1 MYGRIHTYIAY
12 VVCRKLFL
20 LCLYIESTS
29 YTLTAQLLCL
39 HQPVLWHL
47 SVNCY
52 FYLSTVCTSTYIIS
66 FQCLISDLWHSAP
79 IILTSKVFLLA
90 QCLYHSHIQ
99 SLLSG
104 TVPLSFSHPK
114 SSLWHRA
121 SIILTSKVFL
131 LAQCPYHSHIQS
143 LPLAQCLYHSHIQSL
158 PSATSFK
165 LSPDVP
171 RSLPV
176 ISILLCLF
184 CTVEASLPC
193 RSEH

>member
-79 IILTSKVFLLA
+79 IILTSKVFPLA
-90 QCLYHSHIQ
+90 QCPYHSHIQ
-99 SLLSG
+99 SLPSG

-114 SSLWHRA
+114 SSLWHSA
-121 SIILTSKVFL
+121 PIILTSKVF
-131 LAQCPYHSHIQS
+131 
-143 LPLAQCLYHSHIQSL
+143 PLAQCLYHSHIQSL

>member
-39 HQPVLWHL
+39 HQPVLWHQ

-79 IILTSKVFLLA
+79 IILTSKVF
-90 QCLYHSHIQ
+90 
-99 SLLSG
+99 
-104 TVPLSFSHPK
+104 
-114 SSLWHRA
+114 
-121 SIILTSKVFL
+121 
-131 LAQCPYHSHIQS
+131 
-143 LPLAQCLYHSHIQSL
+143 PLAQCLYHSHIQSL

-184 CTVEASLPC
+184 CAVEASLPC